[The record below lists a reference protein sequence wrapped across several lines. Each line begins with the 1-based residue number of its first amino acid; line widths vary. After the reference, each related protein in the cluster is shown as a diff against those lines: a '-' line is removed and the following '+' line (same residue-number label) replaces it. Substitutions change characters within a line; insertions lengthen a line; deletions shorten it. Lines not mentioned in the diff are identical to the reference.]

1 MIDGD
6 SDCGLSLT
14 LPSPPK
20 ACRPKPWRRRG
31 EGVRQYVFEG
41 LPIVGFVG
49 RVAWFGAVL
58 ALVCDLLKALVP
70 RACTYIHAME
80 PLGPASEPATESPD
94 GADEGDDDRTSG
106 KPVTETLS
114 LGGRGQGEG
123 KSAITVTIDP
133 LTHF

>member
-14 LPSPPK
+14 LPSPTT
-20 ACRPKPWRRRG
+20 G
-31 EGVRQYVFEG
+31 EGVRHYLFEG

-70 RACTYIHAME
+70 RACAYIHAME

-114 LGGRGQGEG
+114 PPSPRLRPAGLGGRGQGEG
-123 KSAITVTIDP
+123 KSAITVPIDH